1 MESKVDEL
9 STLKRKKRIKKS
21 GKTLKKGVDRERE
34 AWYYYQALCERGP
47 RGRLEG
53 SGENLE
59 NDTERRERTTVNS
72 EMSFDLGGLGNQN
85 TRLRIKHKS
94 LILAQDERWR
104 RA

>member
-1 MESKVDEL
+1 MSKSLKREKLESKVDEL

-72 EMSFDLGGLGNQN
+72 EMSFDLGGWG
-85 TRLRIKHKS
+85 TRTP
-94 LILAQDERWR
+94 D
-104 RA
+104 